1 MDIVTAECSV
11 CGAKQTRLRGQMLGD
26 IYCVN
31 CGADRRFFESLNV
44 GLRDQFA
51 MAALQGMLAGINWT
65 PGKFVHEDAI
75 ASDAYAI
82 ADEMLKAR
90 NEKTDNS

>member
-1 MDIVTAECSV
+1 
-11 CGAKQTRLRGQMLGD
+11 
-26 IYCVN
+26 
-31 CGADRRFFESLNV
+31 
-44 GLRDQFA
+44 